1 MSDSSDTDNIEP
13 IIIPEKKRGRKKKK
27 KPIENEVSEVKKKR
41 GRKKKWE
48 VETTSKMLENTPV
61 IFNTCI
67 DNKTNSNN
75 SNDLNINNNYEQQD
89 ISFGNLNIKLHTNKE
104 TQNTVDILQNLKNNS
119 NTKINLEYKNN
130 NLKNN
135 NNKNNNKNIEYK
147 TIKVMTHY
155 KTNNDFGEQIY
166 LSNIKCYNCHHN
178 FKNEPYFLPISYC
191 ALTKRYKI
199 TGNFCSP
206 NCVKRYAIT
215 YHNNIVYL
223 ISFMYKELFGY
234 TYIIKTAPPFQV
246 LKEYGGNLSIEEY
259 RNSFNKNVNY
269 SLKNIN
275 TKVICDEIITK

>member
-1 MSDSSDTDNIEP
+1 
-13 IIIPEKKRGRKKKK
+13 
-27 KPIENEVSEVKKKR
+27 
-41 GRKKKWE
+41 
-48 VETTSKMLENTPV
+48 MLENKPV

-135 NNKNNNKNIEYK
+135 NINNKNIEYK

-191 ALTKRYKI
+191 ELTKRYKI

-206 NCVKRYAIT
+206 NCVKRYAMT

>member
-13 IIIPEKKRGRKKKK
+13 IIITEKKRGRKKKE
-27 KPIENEVSEVKKKR
+27 KPIETEVSEVKKKR

-48 VETTSKMLENTPV
+48 VETTSKMLENKPV

-67 DNKTNSNN
+67 DNKTNSINN
-75 SNDLNINNNYEQQD
+75 LNINNNNYEQQD
-89 ISFGNLNIKLHTNKE
+89 ISFGNLNIKLHTSKE
-104 TQNTVDILQNLKNNS
+104 TQNTVDILENLKNNS
-119 NTKINLEYKNN
+119 NTKINLEYKNDN
-130 NLKNN
+130 FK
-135 NNKNNNKNIEYK
+135 KKNKNIEYK

-155 KTNNDFGEQIY
+155 KTTNDFGEQIY

-191 ALTKRYKI
+191 VLTKRFKI

-206 NCVKRYAIT
+206 NCVKRYAMT
-215 YHNNIVYL
+215 YHNNIVSL

-234 TYIIKTAPPFQV
+234 TYIIKTAPPFQT
-246 LKEYGGNLSIEEY
+246 LKEYGGHLSIEEY
-259 RNSFNKNVNY
+259 RNSFNKNINY
-269 SLKNIN
+269 SLKNIT